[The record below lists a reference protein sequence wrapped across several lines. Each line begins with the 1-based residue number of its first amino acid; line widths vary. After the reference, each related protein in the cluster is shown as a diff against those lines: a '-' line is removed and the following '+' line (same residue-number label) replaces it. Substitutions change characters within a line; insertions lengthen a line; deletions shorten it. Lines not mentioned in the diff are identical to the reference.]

1 MMRGLVES
9 ILNSAGILS
18 DEDYDVVNEAYFSV
32 ASFRYPPPPPNL
44 AGANNAPFCPLVDE
58 AEKV

>member
-1 MMRGLVES
+1 M
-9 ILNSAGILS
+9 NSAGILS

-32 ASFRYPPPPPNL
+32 ASFRYPPPPPIL